1 MYKSV
6 LVTGTDSK
14 ITAEYA
20 EALAEAVGLFYLS
33 FTDFICYTGCRG
45 SKEEIR
51 REGADVYAKIAG
63 ICVREAATYERS
75 VIAAEAEDV
84 TEAMKKAFEKGSYK
98 IYVETERGGY
108 QWQRFGRYV
117 NEYVRLEGESAVRA
131 AEHTARKLAD
141 MI

>member
-51 REGADVYAKIAG
+51 SEGADVYAKIAG
-63 ICVREAATYERS
+63 ICVREAATY
-75 VIAAEAEDV
+75 
-84 TEAMKKAFEKGSYK
+84 
-98 IYVETERGGY
+98 
-108 QWQRFGRYV
+108 
-117 NEYVRLEGESAVRA
+117 
-131 AEHTARKLAD
+131 
-141 MI
+141 